1 MPRQCITAK
10 HYPKFWKCS
19 NYQKHTY
26 RTKFFKRNFSVA
38 IAVSMDDGFIDY
50 LLQLCI
56 FQVAANHHF
65 EHLEQLTVWDVTVFV
80 HVVDFK
86 SDWKQGWNIK
96 VSISSAYSSCSPY
109 QICHK
114 KRFTGSGDT
123 LKITDAQLTNWHYL
137 EASFVSTHRSA
148 QVLHLM
154 MRALKK

>member
-114 KRFTGSGDT
+114 NVSQRVEIHSRLQTHNWPIDTIWKHLLCQPIAQHRFY
-123 LKITDAQLTNWHYL
+123 I
-137 EASFVSTHRSA
+137 
-148 QVLHLM
+148 
-154 MRALKK
+154 